1 MSFDYLWNV
10 PQLLKIL
17 SNYGMISLV
26 YKMSFFAKK
35 QVLLCRITHKGE
47 MSMKQKLSILKE
59 KKVRRLI
66 ILIVAALVVG
76 LVVFGIIKI
85 ATPKVNEPE
94 VVTVSTLEK
103 IINVSELSTF
113 TAVYNGIAQVMN
125 EKNPEEIDYYVS
137 YEARVNAGVDFEKIV
152 ISVDNEEKII
162 QISIPEVYITDVN
175 VDIASVDF
183 IFYND
188 KANTSTVTE
197 AAFKACENDVKG
209 ESEKQAA
216 ILDLTKQNAINILTA
231 LVKPIV
237 EQMDAEYQ
245 LVVN

>member
-1 MSFDYLWNV
+1 
-10 PQLLKIL
+10 
-17 SNYGMISLV
+17 
-26 YKMSFFAKK
+26 
-35 QVLLCRITHKGE
+35 
-47 MSMKQKLSILKE
+47 MKQKLNILKD
-59 KKVRRLI
+59 KKAQFLI
-66 ILIVAALVVG
+66 ILVAAVLIIG
-76 LVVFGIIKI
+76 LVVLGIVKL

-152 ISVDNEEKII
+152 ITVDAEEKKI

-175 VDIASVDF
+175 VDIASLDF

-197 AAFKACENDVKG
+197 AAFKACEDDVKG

-216 ILDLTKQNAINILTA
+216 ILDLAKQNAINILTA
-231 LVKPIV
+231 LVKPII